1 MATISS
7 FPTSPGFQSINFR
20 QINRTKKTE
29 TQSGRIIRIGNATTR
44 WGATLAYPIMSQTEA
59 RPVKAFI
66 AQLQGS
72 LNDFDIILTDI
83 STPQGTATS
92 NPFDMRTAASAGA
105 TSVSA
110 RFADSTLDD
119 SSEGTIKYLK
129 SGDVLRF
136 SGHTKVYMVTSDVTS
151 DSSGHI
157 TIAITPSLVSAVGV
171 DETITTNDVPF
182 RVHLANDVQE
192 FQHATDRTIELE
204 IDVEEVI

>member
-1 MATISS
+1 
-7 FPTSPGFQSINFR
+7 
-20 QINRTKKTE
+20 
-29 TQSGRIIRIGNATTR
+29 
-44 WGATLAYPIMSQTEA
+44 MSQTEA

-72 LNDFDIILTDI
+72 LNDFDVILTDI
-83 STPQGTATS
+83 STPQGTATGD
-92 NPFDMRTAASAGA
+92 PFDMRTAASAGA

-110 RFADSTLDD
+110 RFADSSLDD

-157 TIAITPSLVSAVGV
+157 TIAITPALVSAVSV

-192 FQHATDRTIELE
+192 FQHATDRTIEFE